1 MTLASIHSVLG
12 RIVAP
17 ALLFALV
24 ACGPLPRPFQPDI
37 KAENNSLL
45 MLPDRAGIVV
55 HPVEGLGAAQA
66 ADLAERLADALRRE
80 NVPATT
86 REGNISSYRLDG
98 TASEN
103 GGRAEARLVLRDP
116 TGTVLAERSLS
127 LGGGAVE
134 AAEIAQTAAALA
146 ASLQPEA
153 VQISA
158 KPRPGVHVGKVVGA
172 PAGGDGALSRALDY
186 ALRRAGI
193 AVLDAPSESGLTVL
207 GEVMVVPKS
216 PELRAV
222 SIVWTVFTPDGVQ
235 LGQIRQEND
244 VPVAL
249 LERAWPEI
257 AVSVAEGAVEGIADL
272 LDQAPTLPR

>member
-1 MTLASIHSVLG
+1 LG

-24 ACGPLPRPFQPDI
+24 ACGPLPRPFQPDV

-66 ADLAERLADALRRE
+66 ADLAERLADALRHE

-103 GGRAEARLVLRDP
+103 GGRVAARLVLRDP
-116 TGTVLAERSLS
+116 TGTVLVERGLA
-127 LGGGAVE
+127 LGGAAE

-158 KPRPGVHVGKVVGA
+158 KPRLGVHIGKVVGA

-186 ALRRAGI
+186 ALRGAGI
-193 AVLDAPSESGLTVL
+193 AVLDAPGENSLTVL
-207 GEVMVVPKS
+207 GEVVVAPKS
-216 PELRAV
+216 PEFHSV
-222 SIVWTVFTPDGVQ
+222 SIVWTVFTPDGTQ

-257 AVSVAEGAVEGIADL
+257 AISVAQGAVEGIADVV
-272 LDQAPTLPR
+272 DQAQVLQR